1 MNIGHSTGSGCIPHE
16 SKNSEK
22 QSSSAVTERLTRY
35 IGLHE
40 GKDPRA
46 TSGILSP

>member
-1 MNIGHSTGSGCIPHE
+1 MNIGIQLEVDGFDKHL
-16 SKNSEK
+16 KNSEK

-40 GKDPRA
+40 GKHPRA